1 MPVAKAEMIE
11 HLEQMKGSE
20 AMAKEAAENGDFDR
34 LQKMEEHGADILS
47 FKDAANFDN
56 SLLHHA
62 AKTNNM
68 QLIKFLKGMKDTD
81 LDVRNANGETALHL
95 CCGQT
100 PNEELAKFLVLCGA
114 STQVKNALGD
124 TPVTLATRF
133 GHTDLALLLNTSES
147 S

>member
-1 MPVAKAEMIE
+1 
-11 HLEQMKGSE
+11 
-20 AMAKEAAENGDFDR
+20 MAKQAAENGDFDR

-47 FKDAANFDN
+47 FKDAQNSDN

-68 QLIKFLKGMKDTD
+68 QLIKFLKSMKEAD

-95 CCGQT
+95 VCGQS

-133 GHTDLALLLNTSES
+133 GHAELALLLNTSES